1 MEIGLQSI
9 RLRRDKRSHENK
21 ELNTELNTANGLK
34 IQGFRE
40 DGKPCYEGKSS
51 TGHIW
56 WDACNCID
64 CQEEETFVCFK
75 F

>member
-1 MEIGLQSI
+1 MLQPVSYV
-9 RLRRDKRSHENK
+9 K
-21 ELNTELNTANGLK
+21 EDGLK

-56 WDACNCID
+56 WDVCDCID
-64 CQEEETFVCFK
+64 CQEEEMIEADPTQKRKKIFPTK
-75 F
+75 TQRKI

>member
-1 MEIGLQSI
+1 MNYEILHQAAKPIQSKTPLFI
-9 RLRRDKRSHENK
+9 RKENGEVETK
-21 ELNTELNTANGLK
+21 FLVAPPEKKDGLK

-56 WDACNCID
+56 WDVCNCID
-64 CQEEETFVCFK
+64 C
-75 F
+75 